1 MIDLFGWSEAL
12 QAAFAP
18 HAAQGFVPA
27 RVLAQ
32 HRGLWRVITAE
43 GERTARLSGR
53 FAGDAAPGEHPAV
66 GDRLA
71 VSNDGSPDEVIVHGA
86 HPAPQRFSRNAVSGG
101 GVQVIAANVD
111 VALLVRGIECGSQPA
126 TAGAI
131 SGGGA

>member
-43 GERTARLSGR
+43 GERTARLAQVCGATVIIQPIPKRSVTMPKR
-53 FAGDAAPGEHPAV
+53 GEKNVLPI
-66 GDRLA
+66 GIWIWPSLA
-71 VSNDGSPDEVIVHGA
+71 SASKARSASAQPYSDVISFSPRE
-86 HPAPQRFSRNAVSGG
+86 
-101 GVQVIAANVD
+101 
-111 VALLVRGIECGSQPA
+111 
-126 TAGAI
+126 
-131 SGGGA
+131 